1 MPARGK
7 RKHIVKKTDWGG
19 IVEHLDRVAS
29 KGKKMVWCVAGAGNG
44 GIAMAGHLGILGF
57 PVQMYNRTDEHLN
70 AIRWYKGIDIEGAVT
85 GFGSVRLA
93 SSHIEDAIKGA
104 DVIMIVTPST
114 AHYGFATLMAPFLK
128 DGQIVVLN
136 PGRTG
141 GALEFRAALDRENC
155 EARVV
160 IVEAQTFIY
169 ASRMITRH
177 RAHIFRVKNGVPVR
191 ALPSFLTP
199 AVLKVL
205 DVAFP
210 QFIAGSNVLATSLE
224 NIGAVFHPALTLL
237 NVAWIEST
245 GGDFEYYLQGISPS
259 VAKVLQAIDDERLA
273 LARALGIRTVSA
285 REWLYL
291 TYDSVGADLCSAIR
305 ATTSY
310 VGIKAPRT
318 IDHRYVWEDVPMSL
332 VPMASI
338 GAMYKVETPAINLT
352 IDLANLMNGQDY
364 RANGRTVRTL
374 GIEGLSV
381 EELHRLVTE
390 G

>member
-1 MPARGK
+1 M
-7 RKHIVKKTDWGG
+7 KKNDWGD
-19 IVEHLDRVAS
+19 IVEHLGQVA
-29 KGKKMVWCVAGAGNG
+29 GKQKDISWCVVGAGNG
-44 GIAMAGHLGILGF
+44 GIAMAGHLGLLGF
-57 PVQMYNRTDEHLN
+57 RVHMYNRTDEHLN
-70 AIRWYKGIDIEGAVT
+70 AIRWYKGIEVEGAAT
-85 GFGSVRLA
+85 GFGRVLVA
-93 SSHIEDAIKGA
+93 SSHIEEAIAGV

-114 AHYGFATLMAPFLK
+114 AHYGLATLMAPFLR

-141 GALEFRAALDRENC
+141 GALEFRASLYRAQC
-155 EARVV
+155 AARVV
-160 IVEAQTFIY
+160 VVEAQTFIY
-169 ASRMITRH
+169 ASRMLSRNK
-177 RAHIFRVKNGVPVR
+177 AHIFRVKNGVPVS

-205 DVAFP
+205 DVAYP

-237 NVAWIEST
+237 NAGWIEST

-259 VAKVLQAIDDERLA
+259 VGRVLQAIDDERLA

-291 TYDSVGADLCSAIR
+291 TYDAVGTDLCSAIQ

-310 VGIKAPRT
+310 AGIKAPRT
-318 IDHRYVWEDVPMSL
+318 IDHRYIWEDVPMSL

-338 GAMYKVETPAINLT
+338 AAMYGVPTPAIDFT
-352 IDLANLMNGQDY
+352 VDLANLMHRKDY
-364 RANGRTVRTL
+364 RADGRTVHTL

>member
-1 MPARGK
+1 M
-7 RKHIVKKTDWGG
+7 VKKTDWSGV
-19 IVEHLDRVAS
+19 VEYLERVAA
-29 KGKKMVWCVAGAGNG
+29 KGKEMVWCVAGAGNG

-70 AIRWYKGIDIEGAVT
+70 AIRWYKGIDIEGSVQ
-85 GFGSVRLA
+85 GFGPVLLA
-93 SSHIEDAIKGA
+93 SSHIEEAINGA

-114 AHYGFATLMAPFLK
+114 AHYGLATIMAPFLK

-141 GALEFRAALDRENC
+141 GALEFRAVLERQHCGAK
-155 EARVV
+155 VV

-169 ASRMITRH
+169 ASRMISRH
-177 RAHIFRVKNGVPVR
+177 RAHIYRVKNGVPVS

-199 AVLKVL
+199 TVLKVL

-224 NIGAVFHPALTLL
+224 NIGAVFHPALTLM
-237 NVAWIEST
+237 NAAWIEST

-291 TYDSVGADLCSAIR
+291 TYDASGADLCSAIR

-310 VGIKAPRT
+310 AGIKAPRT

-332 VPMASI
+332 VPMASM
-338 GAMYKVETPAINLT
+338 AQMYKVDTPAIDLT
-352 IDLANLMNGQDY
+352 IDLANLMHGCDY

-381 EELHRLVTE
+381 EDLHRLVTE

>member
-1 MPARGK
+1 M
-7 RKHIVKKTDWGG
+7 KKNDWGD
-19 IVEHLDRVAS
+19 IVEYLGQVAAKS
-29 KGKKMVWCVAGAGNG
+29 KDISWCVVGAGNG
-44 GIAMAGHLGILGF
+44 GIAMAGHLGLLGF
-57 PVQMYNRTDEHLN
+57 RVQMYNRTDDHLN
-70 AIRWYKGIDIEGAVT
+70 AIRWYKGIEVEGAVT
-85 GFGSVRLA
+85 GFGRVLLA
-93 SSHIEDAIKGA
+93 SSHIEEAIAGV

-114 AHYGFATLMAPFLK
+114 AHYGLATLMAPYLR

-141 GALEFRAALDRENC
+141 GALEFRASLARANC
-155 EARVV
+155 AARVV
-160 IVEAQTFIY
+160 VVEAQTFIY
-169 ASRMITRH
+169 ASRMLSRNKA
-177 RAHIFRVKNGVPVR
+177 RIFSVKNGVPVS

-205 DVAFP
+205 DVAYP

-237 NVAWIEST
+237 NAAWIEST
-245 GGDFEYYLQGISPS
+245 GGNFEYYLQGISPS
-259 VAKVLQAIDDERLA
+259 VGRVLQAIDDERLA

-291 TYDSVGADLCSAIR
+291 TYNAVGPDLCSAIR
-305 ATTSY
+305 ATMSY
-310 VGIKAPRT
+310 AGIKAPRT
-318 IDHRYVWEDVPMSL
+318 IDHRYIWEDVPMSL

-338 GAMYKVETPAINLT
+338 AAMYGVPTPTIDLT
-352 IDLANLMNGQDY
+352 IDLANLMHGKDY
-364 RANGRTVRTL
+364 RAEGRTVHSL

-381 EELHRLVTE
+381 EELHKLVTE

>member
-1 MPARGK
+1 MKAQ
-7 RKHIVKKTDWGG
+7 DWSEVTG
-19 IVEHLDRVAS
+19 HLDQVA
-29 KGKKMVWCVAGAGNG
+29 GKQKDISWCVVGAGNG
-44 GIAMAGHLGILGF
+44 GIAMAGHLGLLGF
-57 PVQMYNRTDEHLN
+57 RVQMYNRTDEHLN
-70 AIRWYKGIDIEGAVT
+70 AIRWYKGIEIEGAAT
-85 GFGSVRLA
+85 GFGRVLAA
-93 SSHIEDAIKGA
+93 SSHIEEAIAGV

-114 AHYGFATLMAPFLK
+114 AHYSLATLMAPFLR

-141 GALEFRAALDRENC
+141 GALEFRASLERANC
-155 EARVV
+155 DARVV
-160 IVEAQTFIY
+160 VVEAQTFIY
-169 ASRMITRH
+169 ASRMISRNK
-177 RAHIFRVKNGVPVR
+177 AHIFRVKNGVPVS

-205 DVAFP
+205 DVAYP

-237 NVAWIEST
+237 NAGWIEST

-259 VAKVLQAIDDERLA
+259 VSRVLQAIDDERLA

-291 TYDSVGADLCSAIR
+291 TYDAVGADLCSAIQ

-310 VGIKAPRT
+310 AGIKAPRT
-318 IDHRYVWEDVPMSL
+318 IDHRYIWEDVPMSL

-338 GAMYKVETPAINLT
+338 AAMYGVPTPAIDFT
-352 IDLANLMNGQDY
+352 IDLANLMHGKDY
-364 RANGRTVRTL
+364 RAGGRTVRTL

>member
-1 MPARGK
+1 M
-7 RKHIVKKTDWGG
+7 KKNDWGD
-19 IVEHLDRVAS
+19 IVEHLGQVA
-29 KGKKMVWCVAGAGNG
+29 GKQKDISWCVVGAGNG
-44 GIAMAGHLGILGF
+44 GIAMAGHLGLLGF
-57 PVQMYNRTDEHLN
+57 RVQMYNRTDEHLN
-70 AIRWYKGIDIEGAVT
+70 AIRWYKGIEIEGAVT
-85 GFGSVRLA
+85 GFGRVLMA
-93 SSHIEDAIKGA
+93 SSHIDETVAGV

-114 AHYGFATLMAPFLK
+114 AHYSLATLMAPYLR

-141 GALEFRAALDRENC
+141 GALEFRASLERANC
-155 EARVV
+155 TARVV
-160 IVEAQTFIY
+160 VVEAQTFIY
-169 ASRMITRH
+169 ASRMLSRNKA
-177 RAHIFRVKNGVPVR
+177 RIFSVKNGVPVS

-205 DVAFP
+205 DVAYP

-237 NVAWIEST
+237 NAAWIEST

-259 VAKVLQAIDDERLA
+259 VGRVLQAIDDERLA

-291 TYDSVGADLCSAIR
+291 TYDAVGSDLCSAIQ

-310 VGIKAPRT
+310 AGIKAPRT
-318 IDHRYVWEDVPMSL
+318 IDHRYIWEDVPMSL

-338 GAMYKVETPAINLT
+338 AAMYGVPTPTIDLT
-352 IDLANLMNGQDY
+352 IDLANLMHGKDY

-381 EELHRLVTE
+381 EELHKLVTE

>member
-1 MPARGK
+1 M
-7 RKHIVKKTDWGG
+7 KKNDWGD
-19 IVEHLDRVAS
+19 IVEHLGQVA
-29 KGKKMVWCVAGAGNG
+29 GKQKDISWCVVGAGNG
-44 GIAMAGHLGILGF
+44 GIAMAGHLGLLGF
-57 PVQMYNRTDEHLN
+57 RVQMYNRTDEHLN
-70 AIRWYKGIDIEGAVT
+70 AIRWYKGIEVEGAAT
-85 GFGSVRLA
+85 GFGRVLVA
-93 SSHIEDAIKGA
+93 SSHIEEAIAGV

-114 AHYGFATLMAPFLK
+114 AHYGLATLMAPFLR

-141 GALEFRAALDRENC
+141 GALEFRASLDRAQC
-155 EARVV
+155 AARVV
-160 IVEAQTFIY
+160 VVEAQTFIY
-169 ASRMITRH
+169 ASRMLSRNK
-177 RAHIFRVKNGVPVR
+177 AHIFRVKNGVPVS

-205 DVAFP
+205 DVAYP

-237 NVAWIEST
+237 NAGWIEST

-259 VAKVLQAIDDERLA
+259 VGRVLQAIDDERLA

-291 TYDSVGADLCSAIR
+291 TYDAVGTDLCSAIQ

-310 VGIKAPRT
+310 AGIKAPRT
-318 IDHRYVWEDVPMSL
+318 IDHRYIWEDVPMSL

-338 GAMYKVETPAINLT
+338 AAMYGVPTPAIDFT
-352 IDLANLMNGQDY
+352 VDLANLMHRKDY
-364 RANGRTVRTL
+364 RADGRTVHTL

>member
-1 MPARGK
+1 MA
-7 RKHIVKKTDWGG
+7 KKIDWSG
-19 IVEHLDRVAS
+19 IVEHLDHVAA
-29 KGKKMVWCVAGAGNG
+29 KGKEIVWCVVGAGNG
-44 GIAMAGHLGILGF
+44 GLAMAGHLGILGF

-93 SSHIEDAIKGA
+93 SSHIEEAIAGT
-104 DVIMIVTPST
+104 DIIMIVTPST
-114 AHYGFATLMAPFLK
+114 AHYGFAALMTPFLR

-141 GALEFRAALDRENC
+141 GALEFRAALEREHC
-155 EARVV
+155 GARVV

-169 ASRMITRH
+169 ASRMLTRH
-177 RAHIFRVKNGVPVR
+177 RAHIFRVKNGVPVS

-210 QFIAGSNVLATSLE
+210 QFMAGSNVLATSLE

-237 NVAWIEST
+237 NAAWIEST

-259 VAKVLQAIDDERLA
+259 VAKVLQSIDDERLA

-291 TYDSVGADLCSAIR
+291 TYDAVGADLCSAIR
-305 ATTSY
+305 ATSSY
-310 VGIKAPRT
+310 AGIKAPRT
-318 IDHRYVWEDVPMSL
+318 IDHRYIWEDVPMSL
-332 VPMASI
+332 VPMASMA
-338 GAMYKVETPAINLT
+338 AMYKVAAPAINLT
-352 IDLANLMNGQDY
+352 IDLANLMHGQDY

-374 GIEGLSV
+374 GIEGMSV
-381 EELHRLVTE
+381 AELHHLVTE

>member
-1 MPARGK
+1 
-7 RKHIVKKTDWGG
+7 VKKNDWGD
-19 IVEHLDRVAS
+19 IVEHLGQVA
-29 KGKKMVWCVAGAGNG
+29 GKQKDISWCVVGAGNG
-44 GIAMAGHLGILGF
+44 GIAMAGHLGLLGF
-57 PVQMYNRTDEHLN
+57 RVQMYNRTDEHLN
-70 AIRWYKGIDIEGAVT
+70 AIRWYKGIEIEGAVT
-85 GFGSVRLA
+85 GFGRVLMA
-93 SSHIEDAIKGA
+93 SSHIDETVAGV

-114 AHYGFATLMAPFLK
+114 AHYSLATLMAPYLR

-141 GALEFRAALDRENC
+141 GALEFRASLERANC
-155 EARVV
+155 TARVV
-160 IVEAQTFIY
+160 VVEAQTFIY
-169 ASRMITRH
+169 ASRMLSRNKA
-177 RAHIFRVKNGVPVR
+177 RIFSVKNGVPVS

-205 DVAFP
+205 DVAYP

-237 NVAWIEST
+237 NAAWIEST

-259 VAKVLQAIDDERLA
+259 VGRVLQAIDDERLA

-291 TYDSVGADLCSAIR
+291 TYDAVGSDLCSAIQ

-310 VGIKAPRT
+310 AGIKAPRT
-318 IDHRYVWEDVPMSL
+318 IDHRYIWEDVPMSL

-338 GAMYKVETPAINLT
+338 AAMYGVPTPTIDLT
-352 IDLANLMNGQDY
+352 IDLANLMHGKDY

-381 EELHRLVTE
+381 EELHKLVTE

>member
-1 MPARGK
+1 M
-7 RKHIVKKTDWGG
+7 VKNTDWEG
-19 IVEHLDRVAS
+19 IVTHLDHIAA
-29 KGKKMVWCVAGAGNG
+29 KGKKMVWCVVGAGNG
-44 GIAMAGHLGILGF
+44 GIAMAGHLGIMGF

-70 AIRWYKGIDIEGAVT
+70 AIRWYGGIDIEGMVT
-85 GFGSVRLA
+85 GFGPVRLA
-93 SSHIEDAIKGA
+93 SANMGDALEGS

-114 AHYGFATLMAPFLK
+114 AHYNLATLMAPLLK

-141 GALEFRAALDRENC
+141 GVLEFRAELERQKC
-155 EARVV
+155 EASVV
-160 IVEAQTFIY
+160 LVEAQTFVY
-169 ASRMITRH
+169 ASRMITRN
-177 RAHIFRVKNGVPVR
+177 RAHIFSIKNGVPVS

-199 AVLKVL
+199 AVLKVI

-210 QFIAGSNVLATSLE
+210 QFIAGSNVLATSIE

-237 NVAWIEST
+237 NAGWIEST

-259 VAKVLQAIDDERLA
+259 VAMVLQAIDDERLA

-291 TYDSVGADLCSAIR
+291 TYDSVGDDLYTAIR
-305 ATTSY
+305 STLAY
-310 VGIKAPRT
+310 AGIKAPRS
-318 IDHRYVWEDVPMSL
+318 IEHRYIWEDVPMSL
-332 VPMASI
+332 VPMASMA
-338 GAMYKVETPAINLT
+338 AMYGIETPAINLI
-352 IDLANLMNGQDY
+352 IDLANLMLSQDY
-364 RANGRTVRTL
+364 RANGRTVHSL
-374 GIEGLSV
+374 GIEGMSV

>member
-1 MPARGK
+1 
-7 RKHIVKKTDWGG
+7 VKAQDWSEVTG
-19 IVEHLDRVAS
+19 HLDQVA
-29 KGKKMVWCVAGAGNG
+29 GKQKDISWCVVGAGNG
-44 GIAMAGHLGILGF
+44 GIAMAGHLGLLGF
-57 PVQMYNRTDEHLN
+57 RVQMYNRTDEHLN
-70 AIRWYKGIDIEGAVT
+70 AIRWYKGIEIEGAAT
-85 GFGSVRLA
+85 GFGRVLAA
-93 SSHIEDAIKGA
+93 SSHIEEAIAGV

-114 AHYGFATLMAPFLK
+114 AHYSLATLMAPFLR

-141 GALEFRAALDRENC
+141 GALEFRASLERANC
-155 EARVV
+155 DARVV
-160 IVEAQTFIY
+160 VVEAQTFIY
-169 ASRMITRH
+169 ASRMISRNK
-177 RAHIFRVKNGVPVR
+177 AHIFRVKNGVPVS

-205 DVAFP
+205 DVAYP

-237 NVAWIEST
+237 NAGWIEST

-259 VAKVLQAIDDERLA
+259 VSRVLQAIDDERLA

-291 TYDSVGADLCSAIR
+291 TYDAVGADLCSAIQ

-310 VGIKAPRT
+310 AGIKAPRT
-318 IDHRYVWEDVPMSL
+318 IDHRYIWEDVPMSL

-338 GAMYKVETPAINLT
+338 AAMYGVPTPAIDFT
-352 IDLANLMNGQDY
+352 IDLANLMHGKDY
-364 RANGRTVRTL
+364 RAGGRTVRTL